1 MKAIILA
8 AGRGSR
14 MMKLTEDRPKCL
26 VEFKGKTLLDWQLGA
41 ISAVGINEVGIVTG
55 YKRDLIAERGSA
67 EFNNPA
73 WAETNMVASLE
84 RAAAWLESDVCLVS
98 YSDIFYEAQALRLL
112 SATPADLAITYDPLW
127 LEAWQRRF
135 EDPLSD
141 AESFR
146 FGQDG
151 SVLEIGNKA
160 ERIEDIQGQ
169 YMGLLRIAPQGWREI
184 QRVLNQLSH
193 GDRAKIHMTGL
204 LQRVATA
211 GVRKVMAVAY
221 AGEWGEIDS
230 ASDLAAYVDR
240 PTAARRTP
248 SG

>member
-26 VEFKGKTLLDWQLGA
+26 VEFKGKTLLDWQLSA
-41 ISAVGINEVGIVTG
+41 ISAAGINEVGIVTG
-55 YKRDLIAERGSA
+55 YRRELIADRGSA
-67 EFNNPA
+67 EFHNPA
-73 WAETNMVASLE
+73 WAETNMVSSLE

-98 YSDIFYEAQALRLL
+98 YSDIFYESEAPRLL
-112 SATPADLAITYDPLW
+112 SATPAEIAITYDPLW
-127 LEAWQRRF
+127 LKTWQRRF
-135 EDPLSD
+135 ENPLSD
-141 AESFR
+141 AETFR
-146 FGQDG
+146 LRQDG

-169 YMGLLRIAPQGWREI
+169 YMGLLRIEPKGWREM
-184 QRVLNQLSH
+184 QRVLGQLSH
-193 GDRAKIHMTGL
+193 ADRANIHMTGL
-204 LQRVATA
+204 LQRVAIA
-211 GVRKVMAVAY
+211 GVCKVVAIAY

-230 ASDLAAYVDR
+230 ASDLAAYVEGSN
-240 PTAARRTP
+240 AARSTP

>member
-14 MMKLTEDRPKCL
+14 MMKMTEDRPKCL
-26 VEFKGKTLLDWQLGA
+26 IELKGRTLLDWQLGA
-41 ISAVGINEVGIVTG
+41 ISTVGITEIGIVTG
-55 YKRDLIAERGSA
+55 YRRDLIAARGSA
-67 EFNNPA
+67 EFHNPA
-73 WAETNMVASLE
+73 WAKTNMVASLE

-98 YSDIFYEAQALRLL
+98 YSDIFYEPQALRLL
-112 SATPADLAITYDPLW
+112 SATPADIAITYDVRW
-127 LEAWQRRF
+127 LESWQRRF

-146 FGQDG
+146 LAQDG

-169 YMGLLRIAPQGWREI
+169 YMGLLRIEPNGWREI
-184 QRVLNQLSH
+184 QRVLGQLSH
-193 GDRAKIHMTGL
+193 ADRARIHMTGL
-204 LQRVATA
+204 LQKVATA
-211 GVRKVMAVAY
+211 GVCKVMAVAY

-230 ASDLAAYVDR
+230 ASDLAAYAEWPNV
-240 PTAARRTP
+240 AGRTP